1 LALYND
7 VRRDNEISEEIT
19 NGIQMVRLFCSV
31 FIIAFAMTTAKAED
45 IYTDNT
51 GRTLRMYYSWTVDP
65 NGFTKLHVQ
74 LVNYSSV
81 TWVDIVLNCDITGFG
96 STRPARKEIP
106 LNSQVLDF
114 ELSKEINDIDIGQ
127 TQPKAKLNCS
137 IVQASHG
144 ESTLKPASR

>member
-1 LALYND
+1 MALYND
-7 VRRDNEISEEIT
+7 IRRGNDISEEIA
-19 NGIQMVRLFCSV
+19 NGIQMVRPFCIV
-31 FIIAFAMTTAKAED
+31 FIIAFAIATAKAEH

-65 NGFTKLHVQ
+65 NGLTKLDVQ

-106 LNSQVLDF
+106 LNSPVFDF
-114 ELSKEINDIDIGQ
+114 ELSKVINDIDIGQ
-127 TQPKAKLNCS
+127 TQPKADLNCS

-144 ESTLKPASR
+144 EPTLKPTSR